1 MTAAS
6 PTLGRAL
13 RAASLVALAAASGAA
28 SALDAPLLADSSIS
42 SAQPTLNLG
51 ALPTLTVGGGANA
64 LLQFDL
70 GTLPAGKTPS
80 KLVKATL
87 LLWIN
92 RVGTPGL
99 LELLPITSPW
109 TETGVTAA
117 SAPTHM
123 GPGSGSLLPVNAG
136 GQFVAVDVTAQVK
149 SWIANPASN
158 FGFALLP
165 ALLSPSTVAFLDSKE
180 NTTTGHQARLD
191 LTLSDQGPAGPQG
204 AQGPAGPKGPQ
215 GATGPQG
222 APGAMGPQG
231 APGTTGPQGAP
242 GATGAQGPQGAQG
255 AAGLSGASGVSG
267 YSRQSSV
274 ISIPASF
281 LAALDI
287 GCPSGKKV
295 LSGGFQL
302 PNGVDVNTALNIV
315 SRQSYPS
322 SDTVWTQW
330 IANTS
335 GAALNITIWAVC
347 ASAL

>member
-70 GTLPAGKTPS
+70 GTLPAGTTPS

-87 LLWIN
+87 LLWVN
-92 RVGTPGL
+92 RVGTPGQ
-99 LELLPITSPW
+99 LELLAITSPW

-136 GQFVAVDVTAQVK
+136 GQFVAVDVT
-149 SWIANPASN
+149 
-158 FGFALLP
+158 ALLP

-287 GCPSGKKV
+287 GCPSGKKA